1 MEALKQ
7 FAPNAR
13 TYGKKNMTDASQSPE
28 TTQKPSGSATTAAQK
43 VDMETFLIDRG
54 LDPETAQRLGVRES
68 GGRIN
73 FAYVKNQK
81 LVYWKWRGLQDK
93 TFGCQSGHTPFFW
106 NFDVIHDKTINQP
119 LVITEG
125 ELDCIAAVQCG
136 HIRTVSVPNGAQGEG
151 AKLSYIDEVEGV
163 FQKERDI
170 ICAFDGDEKGNDLL
184 QAFSKRFNR
193 VRIRWVKYPHGCKDL
208 NDVLKTH
215 GPAMVRELIQKAP
228 ICHFSGVYSMESL
241 TPTPYQKPFDIGI
254 AGFEEHMKIR
264 LGDFSIWTGIPSSGK
279 SSFLNDVVCRL
290 HKEHQL
296 KTAFAS
302 FEQHPTQDHQRALRT
317 WHSEKLVKDMTQ
329 EEIVKADEWIN
340 QAFRFIYPSENDCVT
355 LSWILERAAS
365 CVTREDSKIIV
376 IDPWNEIEHDRP
388 RDMTIT
394 EYVSTAIRE
403 LKRFAKKYQ
412 VHVAVVAHP
421 AKMQRNI
428 NGEIP
433 VPTLYDISDSAHFYN
448 KADLGVVVHRDK
460 DGKSFVQ
467 IAKSRYHTEIGKPGI
482 VDVSYDLTTA
492 RFQRVDNEALRSRK
506 KW

>member
-1 MEALKQ
+1 MEALRQ
-7 FAPNAR
+7 FAQPVP
-13 TYGKKNMTDASQSPE
+13 TYGRKNMTDASQSPE
-28 TTQKPSGSATTAAQK
+28 TTKKPSGTATTAEKKAA
-43 VDMETFLIDRG
+43 MESFLIARG
-54 LDPETAQRLGVRES
+54 IDPEIAHKLGLRGSEN
-68 GGRIN
+68 RIN
-73 FAYVKNQK
+73 FAYVKNGK
-81 LVYWKWRGLQDK
+81 LVYWKWRGIQEK
-93 TFGCQSGHTPFFW
+93 SFGCQPGQTPFFW

-119 LVITEG
+119 LLITEG
-125 ELDCIAAVQCG
+125 ELDCVVAVQCG
-136 HIRTVSVPNGAQGEG
+136 HIRSISVPNGSQGEG
-151 AKLSYIDEVEGV
+151 AKLSYIDEVESV
-163 FQKERDI
+163 LSKEREI
-170 ICAFDGDEKGNDLL
+170 ICAFDDDEKGNDLL

-193 VRIRWVKYPHGCKDL
+193 VRIRWIKYPHGCKDL
-208 NDVLKTH
+208 NDVLKNH
-215 GPAMVRELIQKAP
+215 GPETVREIIQKSP
-228 ICHFSGVYSMESL
+228 VCHFSGVYTMNHL
-241 TPTPYQKPFDIGI
+241 TPTPYQKPFEIGI
-254 AGFEEHMKIR
+254 QGFEDHMKIR

-290 HKEHQL
+290 NKDHQL

-317 WHSEKLVKDMTQ
+317 WHGEKLVKDMTR
-329 EEIVKADEWIN
+329 EEIAKADEWIN

-365 CVTREDSKIIV
+365 CVIREDSKIIV

-388 RDMTIT
+388 RDMTLT
-394 EYVSTAIRE
+394 EYVSSAIRE

-421 AKMQRNI
+421 AKMQRGL

-448 KADLGVVVHRDK
+448 KADLGVVVHRNK

-492 RFQRVDNEALRSRK
+492 RFQQVDNDVLRSKK